1 MREVIRIFA
10 CCGVAA
16 LIATSAVADDERYEA
31 WRPDGG
37 GAGEMVKALRALI
50 DEAEHARAA
59 DPLFLKDLKA
69 LAKKYDVA
77 TPAARA
83 AATPVQLMRDDFRDG
98 DYTRGVRWTV
108 VSGKFWVEDAV
119 GLRTL
124 VTQTA
129 AQPTA
134 TEQQPRQ
141 REGDLASA
149 IIGNLL
155 SKTLGGG
162 DSQPARDEP
171 QQQAAPT
178 EPAEIR
184 TALSIPNAFTIRM
197 ELTSRAGEGEF
208 HVAAYQGRDALYGYR
223 VVYAPGART
232 GLKLVRFSPRR
243 DRVIGSYNRRLNL
256 EDNRLHVL
264 EIKRGTDGRM
274 VVSMDGAK
282 LIEATD
288 TAFRDPFDGFSATN
302 MAGDYAIRDIAIS
315 RLR

>member
-1 MREVIRIFA
+1 MLGVIRIFA
-10 CCGVAA
+10 CCCAAA
-16 LIATSAVADDERYEA
+16 LVATSAVADDQRYEA
-31 WRPDGG
+31 WQPDGG
-37 GAGEMVKALRALI
+37 GAEEMVKALRALI
-50 DEAEHARAA
+50 DEAEHSRAA

-69 LAKKYDVA
+69 LANKYA
-77 TPAARA
+77 TAAP

-171 QQQAAPT
+171 QQQQAAPT

-184 TALSIPNAFTIRM
+184 TALSIPNAFALRM
-197 ELTSRAGEGEF
+197 ELTSRVGEGEF
-208 HVAAYQGRDALYGYR
+208 HVAAYQGSEALYGYR

-288 TAFRDPFDGFSATN
+288 TAFRDPFDGFSVTN
-302 MAGDYAIRDIAIS
+302 KRGDYAIRDIAIS

>member
-1 MREVIRIFA
+1 MRGVIRTLA
-10 CCGVAA
+10 CCGAAA
-16 LIATSAVADDERYEA
+16 LIATSAVADDQRYEA
-31 WRPDGG
+31 WQPDGG
-37 GAGEMVKALRALI
+37 GAEEMVKALRALI
-50 DEAEHARAA
+50 DEAEHSRAA

-69 LAKKYDVA
+69 LANKYATA
-77 TPAARA
+77 TP

-171 QQQAAPT
+171 QQQQAAPT

-184 TALSIPNAFTIRM
+184 TALSIPNAFAMRM
-197 ELTSRAGEGEF
+197 EMTSRVGEGEF

-243 DRVIGSYNRRLNL
+243 DVVIGSYNRRLNL

-264 EIKRGTDGRM
+264 EIKRGADGRM

>member
-1 MREVIRIFA
+1 MRGVIRTLA
-10 CCGVAA
+10 CGGVAA
-16 LIATSAVADDERYEA
+16 LIATSAVADDQRYEA
-31 WRPDGG
+31 WQPDGG
-37 GAGEMVKALRALI
+37 GAAEMVKALRALVE
-50 DEAEHARAA
+50 EAEHSRAA
-59 DPLFLKDLKA
+59 DPRFLDDLKA
-69 LAKKYDVA
+69 LANKYA
-77 TPAARA
+77 TAAP

-108 VSGKFWVEDAV
+108 VSGKFWIEDAV

-129 AQPTA
+129 AQPAA

-171 QQQAAPT
+171 QQQPATPT

-184 TALSIPNAFTIRM
+184 TALSIPNAFAMRM
-197 ELTSRAGEGEF
+197 EMTSRVGEGEF
-208 HVAAYQGRDALYGYR
+208 HVAAYQGREALYGYR
-223 VVYAPGART
+223 VIYAPGART

-243 DRVIGSYNRRLNL
+243 DRVIGSYNRQLNL

-264 EIKRGTDGRM
+264 EIKRGADGRM

-288 TAFRDPFDGFSATN
+288 TAFRDPFDGIAATN
-302 MAGDYAIRDIAIS
+302 VRGDYAIRDIAIS

>member
-1 MREVIRIFA
+1 M
-10 CCGVAA
+10 
-16 LIATSAVADDERYEA
+16 ADDQRYEA
-31 WRPDGG
+31 WQPDGG
-37 GAGEMVKALRALI
+37 GAEEMVKALRALI

-77 TPAARA
+77 RPAARA
-83 AATPVQLMRDDFRDG
+83 VQLMRDDFRDG

-124 VTQTA
+124 VAQTA
-129 AQPTA
+129 AQPAT

-149 IIGNLL
+149 IIGDFL

-171 QQQAAPT
+171 QQQQAAPT

-184 TALSIPNAFTIRM
+184 TALSIPNAFALRM
-197 ELTSRAGEGEF
+197 EMTSRVGEGEF

-223 VVYAPGART
+223 VIYAPGART

-264 EIKRGTDGRM
+264 EIKRGADGRM
-274 VVSMDGAK
+274 VVAMDGAK
-282 LIEATD
+282 LIEVTD
-288 TAFRDPFDGFSATN
+288 TAFRDPFDGIAATN
-302 MAGDYAIRDIAIS
+302 MAGDYAIRAIAIS

>member
-1 MREVIRIFA
+1 MRGVIRTLA
-10 CCGVAA
+10 CCGAAA
-16 LIATSAVADDERYEA
+16 LIATSAVADDQRYEA
-31 WRPDGG
+31 WQPDGG
-37 GAGEMVKALRALI
+37 GAAEMVKALRALI
-50 DEAEHARAA
+50 DEAEHSRAA

-69 LAKKYDVA
+69 LANKYATA
-77 TPAARA
+77 TP

-171 QQQAAPT
+171 QQQQAAPT

-184 TALSIPNAFTIRM
+184 TALSIPNAFAMRM
-197 ELTSRAGEGEF
+197 EMTSRVGEGEF

-243 DRVIGSYNRRLNL
+243 DVVIGSYNRRLNL

-264 EIKRGTDGRM
+264 EIKRGADGRM

-302 MAGDYAIRDIAIS
+302 IAGDYAIRDIAIS

>member
-1 MREVIRIFA
+1 MRGVIRIFA
-10 CCGVAA
+10 CCGAAA
-16 LIATSAVADDERYEA
+16 LIATSAVADDQRYEA
-31 WRPDGG
+31 WQPDGG
-37 GAGEMVKALRALI
+37 GAEEMVKALRALI
-50 DEAEHARAA
+50 DEAEHSRAA

-69 LAKKYDVA
+69 LANKYATA
-77 TPAARA
+77 TP

-171 QQQAAPT
+171 QQQQAAPT

-184 TALSIPNAFTIRM
+184 TALSIPNAFAMRM
-197 ELTSRAGEGEF
+197 EMTSRVGEGEF

-243 DRVIGSYNRRLNL
+243 DVVIGSYNRRLNL

-264 EIKRGTDGRM
+264 EIKRGADGRM

>member
-1 MREVIRIFA
+1 MRGVIRIFA
-10 CCGVAA
+10 CCCAAA
-16 LIATSAVADDERYEA
+16 LVATSAVADDQRYEA
-31 WRPDGG
+31 WQPDGG
-37 GAGEMVKALRALI
+37 GAEEMVKALRALVE
-50 DEAEHARAA
+50 EAEHSRAA
-59 DPLFLKDLKA
+59 DPLFLDDLKA

-77 TPAARA
+77 RPAARA
-83 AATPVQLMRDDFRDG
+83 VELMRDDFRDG

-124 VTQTA
+124 VAQTA

-149 IIGNLL
+149 IIGDLL

-171 QQQAAPT
+171 QQQQAAPT

-184 TALSIPNAFTIRM
+184 TALSIPNAFAMRM
-197 ELTSRAGEGEF
+197 EMTSRVGEGEF
-208 HVAAYQGRDALYGYR
+208 HVAAYQGREALYGYR

-243 DRVIGSYNRRLNL
+243 DRVIGSYDRPLKL

-264 EIKRGTDGRM
+264 EIKRGGDGRM
-274 VVSMDGAK
+274 VVAVDGAK
-282 LIEATD
+282 LIQATD

-302 MAGDYAIRDIAIS
+302 KRGDYAIRDIAIS

>member
-1 MREVIRIFA
+1 MRGVIRILA
-10 CCGVAA
+10 CGGLAVSMTGA
-16 LIATSAVADDERYEA
+16 AVADDQRYEA
-31 WRPDGG
+31 WERDGG
-37 GAGEMVKALRALI
+37 GAEEMVKALRALVE
-50 DEAEHARAA
+50 EAEHSRAA
-59 DPLFLKDLKA
+59 DPLFLDDLKA
-69 LAKKYDVA
+69 LANKYA
-77 TPAARA
+77 TAVP

-149 IIGNLL
+149 IIGDLL

-171 QQQAAPT
+171 QQQPAAPT

-184 TALSIPNAFTIRM
+184 TALSIPNAFAMRM
-197 ELTSRAGEGEF
+197 EMTSRVGEGEL
-208 HVAAYQGRDALYGYR
+208 HVAAYQGSDALYGYR

-243 DRVIGSYNRRLNL
+243 DVVIGSYNRRLNL

-264 EIKRGTDGRM
+264 EIKRGGDGRM
-274 VVSMDGAK
+274 VIGMDGAK

-288 TAFRDPFDGFSATN
+288 TALRDPFDGIAATN
-302 MAGDYAIRDIAIS
+302 MRGDYAIRDIAIS